1 MKRITGDEDAEYSYP
16 LHLQGACSTLPAE
29 EPDDTISQL
38 HAVIKEIT
46 GKDVEPPARARIGFL
61 P

>member
-1 MKRITGDEDAEYSYP
+1 MDITNDEDAEYSYP
-16 LHLQGACSTLPAE
+16 LHLQGACSTLPAAE
-29 EPDDTISQL
+29 VNDTIAKL

-46 GKDVEPPARARIGFL
+46 GKDVEVPVKARIGFL